1 VSVDP
6 TADDFVWQKGYAWCL
21 TTPEAASGCAVYN
34 SQAGG
39 ELPEMAVLPP
49 GARCCRV
56 DEGWEKMKNYKLSG
70 GGATRE
76 TPSKAN
82 PGHLLLCGNALL
94 FGAAMATGDVL
105 CGRGSEYIPYVYV
118 YVIHIHTDIHIHVCV
133 CVLVCVCVCVCVCVG
148 VCVCVCMMEGSTEA
162 ISLYTNNA
170 LTKRSLCVH
179 VCVCCHVSVPVSDC
193 ACTLLQP

>member
-1 VSVDP
+1 MVTPDAPQLAEAGPAADDFYLSPDVWQTGYAWCRQEGETGCGSWGESYSYPYDP
-6 TADDFVWQKGYAWCL
+6 YGPAQAGVFTPDAPQLAGAEAGTVAIDPAADDFVWQKGYAWCL
-21 TTPEAASGCAVYN
+21 TTTEAASGCAVYN

-39 ELPEMAVLPP
+39 ELPELAVLPP

-105 CGRGSEYIPYVYV
+105 CGRGSEYISY
-118 YVIHIHTDIHIHVCV
+118 VCV
-133 CVLVCVCVCVCVCVG
+133 Y
-148 VCVCVCMMEGSTEA
+148 S
-162 ISLYTNNA
+162 
-170 LTKRSLCVH
+170 
-179 VCVCCHVSVPVSDC
+179 
-193 ACTLLQP
+193 